1 MLIDGCYIQY
11 VKHFCLSLN
20 SLGWFNRTEKRSLT
34 LIWSVKEKER
44 VEWMENFTSRCT
56 TWTTTTLNRPFKYQN
71 SFMTRNMLRR
81 FSAQCGKL
89 RDKNSFLQRQNRLT
103 IAIETS
109 CDDTS
114 VAVLEKHANNSATLH
129 FHSKITSDNRA
140 YGGIHPLAAHE
151 SHQKNLTRL
160 LNLALER
167 LPKPD
172 EEASQSHEILQNT
185 LILGNRLVRK
195 PHFVTVTR
203 GPGMRASLITGIDT
217 AKGLAVGLQVPLLGV
232 NHMQAHA
239 LTPRLIS
246 AINGSVSDN
255 SCIEIG
261 PKFPF
266 LSLLIS
272 GGHTMLVLSR
282 SILDYTILAN
292 TNDLALGD
300 MLDKSARA
308 ILPTLYSSQFSN
320 VMYGRAL
327 EEFTFPRAAER
338 HKYTPPKA
346 SPIAR
351 GDSDQ
356 GYNWKITPPYVCPG
370 PEGMAK
376 YANQFSFSGIGSK
389 ARSIM
394 EKSPNML
401 DGERRCLAKCVMTV
415 AFEHIGSRV
424 LFALQREELSDI
436 KTLVVSGGVAS
447 NQLLRTIL
455 RALLDTR
462 GFPHVELV
470 IPAPELCTDNAAMI
484 AWTGIEMFEA
494 GFSTDLSVTALK
506 QWSIDP
512 KSDDGGILG
521 VKGWIQSDKNQ
532 KRRSDYML
540 GYIPAMAL
548 E

>member
-1 MLIDGCYIQY
+1 MLIDGL
-11 VKHFCLSLN
+11 KLN
-20 SLGWFNRTEKRSLT
+20 NLGWFKRIEKGTIT
-34 LIWSVKEKER
+34 LKWSVKENER
-44 VEWMENFTSRCT
+44 VNWVKISTSRCSRPT
-56 TWTTTTLNRPFKYQN
+56 INRSSKRQD
-71 SFMTRNMLRR
+71 SFITRNLFRR
-81 FSAQCGKL
+81 FSAQYGTL
-89 RDKNSFLQRQNRLT
+89 HNENSFLQQQNLLT

-140 YGGIHPLAAHE
+140 YGGIHPLVAHE
-151 SHQKNLTRL
+151 SHQKNLSRL
-160 LNLALER
+160 LDFALKR

-172 EEASQSHEILQNT
+172 GEPSQSHKILQNT
-185 LILGNRLVRK
+185 LIVGQRLARK
-195 PHFVTVTR
+195 PQFITVTR

-246 AINGSVSDN
+246 AIDTSVSDG
-255 SCIEIG
+255 SCIEIS

-282 SILDYTILAN
+282 SIWDHTILAN

-308 ILPTLYSSQFSN
+308 MLPTSYSSQFSN

-327 EEFTFPRAAER
+327 EEFTFTRPFDG
-338 HKYTPPKA
+338 HQYIPPKA

-351 GDSDQ
+351 SGSEQ
-356 GYNWKITPPYVCPG
+356 GYHWIITPPYVCPG

-401 DGERRCLAKCVMTV
+401 DCERRCLAKSVMTV

-424 LFALQREELSDI
+424 LFALQREDLSDI
-436 KTLVVSGGVAS
+436 KALVVSGGVAS

-462 GFPHVELV
+462 GFSHIELV

-494 GFSTDLSVTALK
+494 GFSTDLSATALK

-512 KSDDGGILG
+512 KSEDGGILG
-521 VKGWIQSDKNQ
+521 VEGWIQNGANQ
-532 KRRSDYML
+532 NL
-540 GYIPAMAL
+540 
-548 E
+548 

>member
-1 MLIDGCYIQY
+1 MLIDSCCTQN
-11 VKHFCLSLN
+11 VKQICLIRLN
-20 SLGWFNRTEKRSLT
+20 RSGLWWWLFNRIENRTIT
-34 LIWSVKEKER
+34 LKWLVKEKKR
-44 VEWMENFTSRCT
+44 LKWMGNSTSRCVT
-56 TWTTTTLNRPFKYQN
+56 RSTTTLNRSSKRQK
-71 SFMTRNMLRR
+71 SFMTRNLFRR
-81 FSAQCGKL
+81 FSAQSRIL
-89 RDKNSFLQRQNRLT
+89 REENSFLRQQNLLT
-103 IAIETS
+103 LAIESS

-151 SHQKNLTRL
+151 SHQKNLAGL
-160 LNLALER
+160 LSIALER

-172 EEASQSHEILQNT
+172 GEANQSHKISENT
-185 LILGNRLVRK
+185 LMVGHRLVRK
-195 PHFVTVTR
+195 PHFITVTR

-239 LTPRLIS
+239 LTPRLVS
-246 AINGSVSDN
+246 AMDASLSNG
-255 SCIEIG
+255 SCIEID
-261 PKFPF
+261 PEFPF

-272 GGHTMLVLSR
+272 GGHTMLVFSR
-282 SILDYTILAN
+282 SIWDHTILAN

-308 ILPTLYSSQFSN
+308 MLPTSYSSQFSN

-327 EEFTFPRAAER
+327 EEFTFPRPSDR
-338 HKYTPPKA
+338 HNYTPPKA

-351 GDSDQ
+351 DGSKQ
-356 GYNWKITPPYVCPG
+356 GYHWKITPPYVCPG

-394 EKSPNML
+394 EKSPNMP
-401 DGERRCLAKCVMTV
+401 DDERRCLAKSVMTV

-424 LFALQREELSDI
+424 LFALQRKDLNDI
-436 KTLVVSGGVAS
+436 KALVVSGGVAS

-462 GFPHVELV
+462 GFSHVELV

-494 GFSTDLSVTALK
+494 GFSTDLSATALK

-512 KSDDGGILG
+512 KSEDGGILG
-521 VKGWIQSDKNQ
+521 VKGWIHSGANQ
-532 KRRSDYML
+532 NL
-540 GYIPAMAL
+540 
-548 E
+548 